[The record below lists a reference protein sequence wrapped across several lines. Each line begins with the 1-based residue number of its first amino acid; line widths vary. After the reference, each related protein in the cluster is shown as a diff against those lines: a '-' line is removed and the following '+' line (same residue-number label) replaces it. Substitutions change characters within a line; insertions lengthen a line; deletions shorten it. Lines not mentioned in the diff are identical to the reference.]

1 MIIAIDGPAASGKST
16 TAIGV
21 AKYLGITYLDT
32 GAMYRGGTFGL
43 IENDIK
49 FEDSPELDNYLK
61 QIKLKLSE
69 TKSGAILNLDGRN
82 VSKEIRSS
90 KVTENVSEVS
100 ALKSVRDSM
109 VVIQRKMAKKNDC
122 ILEGRDIGTVVFP
135 NADFKFFLI
144 ADEKSRAKRRQND
157 LKIMGEKKSIENVIK
172 DINKRDNK
180 DSTRKHSPLTKSE
193 DAIIIDTSNL
203 GINKVIDKIVNIV
216 NKKGH

>member
-21 AKYLGITYLDT
+21 AKRLGITYLDT
-32 GAMYRGGTFGL
+32 GAMYRAVTFGL

-49 FEDSPELDNYLK
+49 FEDSSELDNYLK

-69 TKSGAILNLDGRN
+69 TKSGVILNLDGRDI
-82 VSKEIRSS
+82 SKEIRSS
-90 KVTENVSEVS
+90 KVTANVSEVS
-100 ALKSVRDSM
+100 ALKNVRESM
-109 VVIQRKMAKKNDC
+109 VLIQRKMAKKNDC

-157 LKIMGEKKSIENVIK
+157 LKIMGEKKSIESVIK
-172 DINKRDNK
+172 DINKRDHK

>member
-21 AKYLGITYLDT
+21 AKRLGITYLDT
-32 GAMYRGGTFGL
+32 GAMYRAVTFGL

-49 FEDSPELDNYLK
+49 FEDSSELDNYLK
-61 QIKLKLSE
+61 QIKLRLSE
-69 TKSGAILNLDGRN
+69 TKSGVILNLDGRN
-82 VSKEIRSS
+82 ISKEIRSS

-100 ALKSVRDSM
+100 ALKKVRDSM
-109 VVIQRKMAKKNDC
+109 VLIQRKMAKKNDC

-144 ADEKSRAKRRQND
+144 ADEKVRAKRRQND
-157 LKIMGEKKSIENVIK
+157 LKKMGEQKSIDNVTT
-172 DINKRDNK
+172 DIIKRDHK
-180 DSTRKHSPLTKSE
+180 DSTRKHSPLIKSE
-193 DAIIIDTSNL
+193 NAIIIDTSNL